1 MTAPA
6 AGQGPATGSGA
17 IAAAD
22 VVLRGGRVCRAG
34 QPPEAA
40 DVAVAGDRVI
50 AITGHFAGPATTEI
64 DCRDALVL
72 PGLVDLHSHLYL
84 GGRGGGVD
92 PDEAHLGRGVVAVND
107 TGSSGVDNFDASMR
121 PVIERSAARVSA
133 YLNISSV
140 GILGLVGPV
149 YEVSELH
156 DPEHRI
162 RPDETV
168 AMARGNAAIIR
179 GIKVR
184 LSEHLAGQ
192 RPLHFLD
199 TALDV
204 AGRSGVRLMV
214 HVGATACS
222 LGDILERLRPG
233 DVVTHCFHGRAQGL
247 AEDGAVIPG
256 AWRARERG
264 VLFDVGHGTSQI
276 AYRVARQALAEGF
289 YPDVIGSDLAVH
301 NRPGPCYDLVTVLSK
316 LLALGLP
323 FDDALRSVTAA
334 PAAILGW
341 DSDGYGQLAVGG
353 LACVTVLRQLDEA
366 DDLADSNNP
375 AVLEYLPVRRL
386 EPVVT
391 VNRGTVVRPV
401 AWAGTRPQGAS
412 A

>member
-1 MTAPA
+1 VTGPVPEEAPATNGDVTAP
-6 AGQGPATGSGA
+6 
-17 IAAAD
+17 AD
-22 VVLRGGRVCRAG
+22 VVLRGGTVHRSG
-34 QPPEAA
+34 QPPVVA

-50 AITGHFAGPATTEI
+50 AIAGGFAGQGATEI
-64 DCRDALVL
+64 DCTGTLVL
-72 PGLVDLHSHLYL
+72 PGLVDLHSHVYL

-107 TGSSGVDNFDASMR
+107 TGSSGLDNFNSNMR
-121 PVIERSAARVSA
+121 PVIEKSAARVSA
-133 YLNISSV
+133 YLNISSL

-168 AMARGNAAIIR
+168 AMVRDNAEIIR

-184 LSEHLAGQ
+184 LSEHLAG
-192 RPLHFLD
+192 REPLRFLD

-222 LGDILERLRPG
+222 LTDILERLRPG
-233 DVVTHCFHGRAQGL
+233 DVVTHCFHGRTQAIV
-247 AEDGAVIPG
+247 ADGAVIAA
-256 AWRARERG
+256 AWRARDRG

-289 YPDVIGSDLAVH
+289 YPDTIGSDLAVH
-301 NRPGPCYDLVTVLSK
+301 NRPGPCYDLVTVISK

-323 FDDALRSVTAA
+323 FDDALRSVTAV
-334 PAAILGW
+334 PANVLGW
-341 DSDGYGQLAVGG
+341 DTDGYGQLAVGG
-353 LACVTVLRQLDEA
+353 LACVSVLRQLDEA
-366 DDLADSNNP
+366 DELADSNNP

-391 VNRGTVVRPV
+391 VNKGAVVRPV
-401 AWAGTRPQGAS
+401 AWAGAVQ
-412 A
+412 